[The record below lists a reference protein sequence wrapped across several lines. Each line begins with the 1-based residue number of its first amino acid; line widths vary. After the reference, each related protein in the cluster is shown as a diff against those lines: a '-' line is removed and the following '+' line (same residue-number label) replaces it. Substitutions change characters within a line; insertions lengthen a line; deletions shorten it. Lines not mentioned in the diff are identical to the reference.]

1 MSTPSLCNSVS
12 TLCRSVFL
20 LFLLLLTAC
29 NRSGPQLTDDEYT
42 NKVYGAWQAIMVA
55 NHTGLQYEG
64 QFLDAP
70 SSAEKIDLAL
80 LDQWATDDD
89 TAIEWVNLH
98 ILETHGLDPTYAQIR
113 DEWVDHLNHDIWV
126 STLRARELMDEG
138 HLPPDTGSP
147 ELNPD
152 GAWSI
157 DAMLETELFGLIA
170 PNRPD
175 EAQRRARY
183 FARVTNS
190 GLAVEASAFYAHL
203 YAEAFSESDIPTLIQ
218 SAKDTFLPESQ
229 VYQIVDDV
237 QLWYATAPSDWRGT
251 RQMIHDK
258 YDDDPDWWAAKVNF
272 ASTLMALLYGNG
284 DLLDTMTIA
293 GLAGWDADNN
303 MTTAA
308 GLLGI
313 ISGYDN
319 LPDPIRTASDVYFNE
334 DVTGDLPK
342 YDSVKNIAKRTAQLG
357 RQ

>member
-1 MSTPSLCNSVS
+1 ML
-12 TLCRSVFL
+12 RAKIGRRFSVFGFLCL
-20 LFLLLLTAC
+20 LMSAC
-29 NRSGPQLTDDEYT
+29 QSQPPTLDADQYFDQ
-42 NKVYGAWQAIMVA
+42 VYGAWQAIMVA

-64 QFLDAP
+64 QFIDAP
-70 SSAEKIDLAL
+70 SSDQQIELAL

-98 ILETHGLDPTYAQIR
+98 ILETYGLDPTYEQIR

-138 HLPPDTGSP
+138 HLPPDTGSSA
-147 ELNPD
+147 LNPD

-170 PNRPD
+170 PNQPA

-203 YAEAFSESDIPTLIQ
+203 YAEAFSESSIPVLIT
-218 SAKDTFLPESQ
+218 SAKNTFTPTSQ
-229 VYQIVDDV
+229 VYQLVTNV
-237 QLWYATAPSDWRGT
+237 ETWHAANPKDWRKT
-251 RQMIHDK
+251 RQLIHIT
-258 YDDDPDWWAAKVNF
+258 YDDPSWWAAKVNF
-272 ASTLMALLYGNG
+272 ASTIMALLYGKG
-284 DLLDTMTIA
+284 DLIDTMTIT

-313 ISGYDN
+313 ISGYN
-319 LPDPIRTASDVYFNE
+319 RLPLPIRNASDIYFNE

-342 YDSVKNIAKRTAQLG
+342 YDSVKNIALRTTQL
-357 RQ
+357 RRTD